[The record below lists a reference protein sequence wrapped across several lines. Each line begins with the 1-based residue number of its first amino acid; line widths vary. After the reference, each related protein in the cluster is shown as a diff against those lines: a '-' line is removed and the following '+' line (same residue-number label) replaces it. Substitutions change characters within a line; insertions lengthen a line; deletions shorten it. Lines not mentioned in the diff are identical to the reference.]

1 MKVAARIWSGIA
13 VVVVAY
19 VATVAIGA
27 WFAQRTIHQ
36 LDATKEQAFPA
47 TLQAAAAVGDLN
59 RQLTANQDAVTSG
72 EPDLLKTATQLS
84 DGVVAGL
91 HQIAGGTW
99 LSPERQGQI
108 TGLAEELQSAQAEAL
123 PVYTKLAKNESSPE
137 LQTQAG
143 KLTERLKAL
152 ATRLETLSNTIRS
165 DAEDVLNRTAISTK
179 QQRNVSIALLVGA
192 LVVSFIVVSLIIRRS
207 VIAPLN
213 RLNAALQEI
222 AAGKGDLTG
231 RLPVKTD
238 RKGAPDN
245 DELTQ
250 LAVSFNQFLGN
261 LQRIIQLVAE
271 STQRVAKAS
280 TEVDA
285 MAKQVSADAGS
296 SLRDARETN
305 AAADAVSGDMKQV
318 TTAVRDMVSSI
329 REISN
334 NSQQAARIASEAVQ
348 AASVANQTM
357 DRLAASGKDI
367 GEVVKL
373 INRVSAQTNLLAI
386 NATIEAASAGEA
398 GRGFSVVANE
408 VKELAMRTAEAI
420 TTIQSRVQ
428 AIQTDTQGAAESLKH
443 IGTVIGEINTTSTSI
458 AGAVEEQTATTQA
471 MDQTVSSAAHRTEAI
486 KSGVDAVTRTAE
498 GTTVVAGRTE
508 AAARDLAQAAEELG
522 RLIGA
527 FKY

>member
-13 VVVVAY
+13 VVMVAY

-27 WFAQRTIHQ
+27 WFAQSTIHQ
-36 LDATKEQAFPA
+36 LDSVKEQAFPA
-47 TLQAAAAVGDLN
+47 TLQAAAAVGEMN
-59 RQLTANQDAVTSG
+59 QQLAANQDAVTSG
-72 EPDLLKTATQLS
+72 EPDLLKTATTRS
-84 DGVVAGL
+84 DAVVAGL
-91 HQIAGGTW
+91 RQIAVGPW
-99 LSPERQGQI
+99 LSPERQGQVS
-108 TGLAEELQSAQAEAL
+108 GLADELQAAQREAL
-123 PVYTKLAKNESSPE
+123 PVYTKLAKNETTPE
-137 LQTQAG
+137 LQAKAG
-143 KLTERLKAL
+143 KLTEHLKGL
-152 ATRLETLSNTIRS
+152 EVRLEDLAKTIRG
-165 DAEDVLNRTAISTK
+165 DAEEVLNRTAVSTER
-179 QQRNVSIALLVGA
+179 QRNVSVALLLCA

-238 RKGAPDN
+238 RKGNPDH

-250 LAVSFNQFLGN
+250 LAVSFNQFLAN

-271 STQRVAKAS
+271 STQRVATAS
-280 TEVDA
+280 SEVDA

-305 AAADAVSGDMKQV
+305 AAAEAVAGDMKQV

-329 REISN
+329 REISD
-334 NSQQAARIASEAVQ
+334 NSQQAARIASDAVQ
-348 AASVANQTM
+348 AATVANQTM

-367 GEVVKL
+367 GAVVKL

-408 VKELAMRTAEAI
+408 VKELALRTAEAI
-420 TTIQSRVQ
+420 ATIQSRVA
-428 AIQTDTQGAAESLKH
+428 AIQTDTQGAVESLKH
-443 IGTVIGEINTTSTSI
+443 ISTVIGEINTTSTSI

-471 MDQTVSSAAHRTEAI
+471 MGQSVATAAERTEAI
-486 KSGVDAVTRTAE
+486 KAGVDAVTRTAE
-498 GTTVVAGRTE
+498 GTTQVAGRTE
-508 AAARDLAQAAEELG
+508 SAARDLAQAADELG
-522 RLIGA
+522 RLIAA
-527 FKY
+527 FRY